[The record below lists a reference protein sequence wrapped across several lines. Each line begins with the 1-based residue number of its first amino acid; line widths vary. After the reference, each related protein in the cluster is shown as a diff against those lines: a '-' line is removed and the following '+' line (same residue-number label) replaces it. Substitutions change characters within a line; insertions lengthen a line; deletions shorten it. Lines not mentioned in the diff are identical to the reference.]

1 MHLLSFSGDNLI
13 ISNSFLSSF
22 PISAVLIV
30 FSSGYI
36 ASFSRTMLSRS
47 ISQLDIPNLP
57 LPSKTQAL
65 SCIADEPG
73 VRCPNLDSSGMG
85 LHCSLSPRAEF
96 YLFSVYSVFIFKSV
110 PLGFSV

>member
-13 ISNSFLSSF
+13 ITNSFLSSF

-30 FSSGYI
+30 FSSDYI

-47 ISQLDIPNLP
+47 ISQLDIPNSP
-57 LPSKTQAL
+57 SPSKTQAL
-65 SCIADEPG
+65 SCTADEPG
-73 VRCPNLDSSGMG
+73 VRCANLDSSGMG
-85 LHCSLSPRAEF
+85 PHCSLNPRAEF
-96 YLFSVYSVFIFKSV
+96 YLLSVYSVFIFTSV